1 MMCDNKKSMAHKSI
15 PKEQNDAVEMLA
27 AGDAAAWELVRERSV
42 RMEMNRFR
50 HSRMVRKWHVSENEL
65 LSMLFEEMVGRGKL
79 ALYRGE
85 GDLYGWLGKY
95 VVGYIHRTNPSAKRE
110 TPAGDVHVE
119 VAGACEGELSSR
131 DDRRFVERCFGALWR
146 KNPMR
151 AYVYYLKMGE
161 QLSSLEV
168 RNLLGLSST
177 ANVDQLSS
185 RFKRE
190 LQEMAVDNG

>member
-1 MMCDNKKSMAHKSI
+1 MAHRHISAFGDGAFGSALKL
-15 PKEQNDAVEMLA
+15 LA
-27 AGDAAAWELVRERSV
+27 AGDASAWDVVREKSV

-50 HSRMVRKWHVSENEL
+50 HSRMVKKWHVSESEL

-95 VVGYIHRTNPSAKRE
+95 VVGYIHRANPSVRRE
-110 TPAGDVHVE
+110 TPAEDVHLE
-119 VAGACEGELSSR
+119 VVDNYANALSSR

-151 AYVYYLKMGE
+151 AYVYYLKMSE

-168 RNLLGLSST
+168 RDLLGLSST
-177 ANVDQLSS
+177 ANVDKLSS

-190 LQEMAVDNG
+190 LQGMAADNV

>member
-1 MMCDNKKSMAHKSI
+1 M
-15 PKEQNDAVEMLA
+15 ELLA
-27 AGDAAAWELVRERSV
+27 AGDASAWEVVREKSV

-50 HSRMVRKWHVSENEL
+50 NSRMVKKWYISEDEL

-110 TPAGDVHVE
+110 TPACDAHAEVVGDC
-119 VAGACEGELSSR
+119 AKALSSR
-131 DDRRFVERCFGALWR
+131 DDRRFVERCFGTLWR

-151 AYVYYLKMGE
+151 AYAYYLKMSE

-168 RNLLGLSST
+168 RDLLGLSSA
-177 ANVDQLSS
+177 ANVDKLSS
-185 RFKRE
+185 RFKKE
-190 LQEMAVDNG
+190 LQEMVVDNV